1 MNSLFHLLSFPGI
14 LYCIDLLFVF
24 IFIFVSFFWAGGSVF
39 ISYFYGLLFFE
50 SERKSIKM
58 GR

>member
-24 IFIFVSFFWAGGSVF
+24 IFIFVSFLGREDLFF